1 MDEILTRASNQ
12 AMSFAIRSGVS
23 IASGYAIK
31 TVSKL
36 LERIPEGN
44 RARIQS
50 LRSRLEVTVTILSS
64 SIDLIKLRTSQG
76 NSSLEP
82 TLKLIDGLTSEIDD
96 VQLKLDNISRNLA
109 GASDTK
115 STQVIETI
123 ILRLLDSVNN
133 AIPLL
138 NLAIST
144 SGLSATN
151 ARRSNISLSQLL
163 QAHGELNAQFSNT
176 SPSSNSKIG
185 PAFELNVFTVFLNP
199 SRQAYVE
206 VPTPSSDDSP
216 ILWKEEFARAIC
228 QIHVKLGKLYDYEL
242 VINES
247 FKDGRYHEDDDI
259 PRKMSIDL
267 MNIVRQFASAA
278 GQLLRVEGVNSRVLT
293 LKIEEKTKV
302 TYLALGELSQDFE
315 SESDASLDASSYE
328 DAQEEEITRVSS
340 KVSLLEY
347 LIKLCKLQTNEQQ
360 RVSEIDDEK
369 LWLYLRND
377 NTPGEQSSE
386 SKPSSTSSR
395 AKKQSSAIDHTS
407 NIDRLTNLNLNSSD
421 SNGNQK

>member
-82 TLKLIDGLTSEIDD
+82 TLKLIDDLTSEIDD
-96 VQLKLDNISRNLA
+96 VQLKLDTISRNLA
-109 GASDTK
+109 GTSDTK
-115 STQVIETI
+115 STQVIEAV
-123 ILRLLDSVNN
+123 ILRLLDSINN

-151 ARRSNISLSQLL
+151 SRRSNISLSRLL
-163 QAHGELNAQFSNT
+163 QAHGELNAQLPTDESL
-176 SPSSNSKIG
+176 SSKNKIG

-206 VPTPSSDDSP
+206 IPTSSSDDSP

-228 QIHVKLGKLYDYEL
+228 QIHLKLGKLFDYEL
-242 VINES
+242 IIKES
-247 FKDGRYHEDDDI
+247 FNDGRYHEDDDI
-259 PRKMSIDL
+259 PRQISIEL
-267 MNIVRQFASAA
+267 TNIVRQFASAA

-293 LKIEEKTKV
+293 LKIEEKSKV
-302 TYLALGELSQDFE
+302 TYLALGELSQTFE
-315 SESDASLDASSYE
+315 SDSDASLDVSSYE
-328 DAQEEEITRVSS
+328 DAQEEEITPVSS

-347 LIKLCKLQTNEQQ
+347 LIKLCKIQSNEQQ

-377 NTPGEQSSE
+377 SAPGDYSSE
-386 SKPSSTSSR
+386 SEPSTLR
-395 AKKQSSAIDHTS
+395 GKEKQSSAIDHTS
-407 NIDRLTNLNLNSSD
+407 NIGRLTNLKLDSSETE
-421 SNGNQK
+421 GN